1 MSTYICLPTPTC
13 FITFSRMLG
22 RISLLE
28 NIVLMVGST
37 AFIATACRAM
47 RSAWKPIKEEGR
59 GKMKE
64 GRGKREDIVLVTVC
78 YEFVHSF
85 GATV

>member
-59 GKMKE
+59 GKK
-64 GRGKREDIVLVTVC
+64 EDIFLVTVC